1 MKKIG
6 FLALVLG
13 TMAFGAQTI
22 PTNYDNWLPNY
33 SVKADSYGYSVDSH
47 FTYNWI
53 DITTIG
59 TQVTGLGD
67 DNNTGPFN
75 IGFSFPYYWYQTDKF
90 WVNSNGAISLSSS
103 AVYMPQSDGFNV
115 PNSKPPNDLLIPL
128 GADLAFDAST
138 PDAKCYY
145 YTNNK
150 DSLVVSFIKVPA
162 WLSSGLAGAHSFQ
175 IILNKADSTIVFQ
188 YEKQESTFYQ
198 NKDVAGIENITGK
211 IGLQYFTNRIPTS
224 GEVVR
229 FVPPDSTSY
238 IAKDVGIYEAL
249 TEESE
254 GYFVIPNVPKPLL
267 VTVKNYG
274 NIDAT
279 DIGVKLEAKDIS
291 GATQFTLTDT
301 ISALSRGE
309 TTVVDFGSSAPP
321 TTGIFII
328 FAKTTFAGDINTGND
343 SVRVEVVSMN
353 YPGWLSWDN
362 NPSKPTGAS
371 WAGVGGGWGQEFEPP
386 AYPAV
391 IESVAFA
398 VVTAKQAVDLP
409 VYLMDD
415 DGSAGGPGTVLYADT
430 VHIDTSATFKW
441 HTIPISSDTITS
453 GKFYVGLVRMQ
464 TDSFLSMMQDT
475 SEPAS
480 NRSWENT
487 GVWAPFRSKNDLDV
501 MIRAFVANQRAVEES
516 NIAHFVDLQQNIPNP
531 VKGKTTINFSINKEA
546 RVSVKIYNLGG
557 QLVRTLLDGNVKAG
571 LNSIIWDG
579 TDNKG
584 KSVSTGIYFYEL
596 KSDNFKRTKKLV
608 LVK

>member
-1 MKKIG
+1 
-6 FLALVLG
+6 
-13 TMAFGAQTI
+13 
-22 PTNYDNWLPNY
+22 
-33 SVKADSYGYSVDSH
+33 
-47 FTYNWI
+47 
-53 DITTIG
+53 
-59 TQVTGLGD
+59 
-67 DNNTGPFN
+67 
-75 IGFSFPYYWYQTDKF
+75 
-90 WVNSNGAISLSSS
+90 
-103 AVYMPQSDGFNV
+103 
-115 PNSKPPNDLLIPL
+115 
-128 GADLAFDAST
+128 
-138 PDAKCYY
+138 
-145 YTNNK
+145 
-150 DSLVVSFIKVPA
+150 
-162 WLSSGLAGAHSFQ
+162 
-175 IILNKADSTIVFQ
+175 
-188 YEKQESTFYQ
+188 
-198 NKDVAGIENITGK
+198 
-211 IGLQYFTNRIPTS
+211 
-224 GEVVR
+224 
-229 FVPPDSTSY
+229 
-238 IAKDVGIYEAL
+238 
-249 TEESE
+249 
-254 GYFVIPNVPKPLL
+254 
-267 VTVKNYG
+267 
-274 NIDAT
+274 
-279 DIGVKLEAKDIS
+279 
-291 GATQFTLTDT
+291 
-301 ISALSRGE
+301 
-309 TTVVDFGSSAPP
+309 
-321 TTGIFII
+321 
-328 FAKTTFAGDINTGND
+328 
-343 SVRVEVVSMN
+343 
-353 YPGWLSWDN
+353 
-362 NPSKPTGAS
+362 
-371 WAGVGGGWGQEFEPP
+371 
-386 AYPAV
+386 
-391 IESVAFA
+391 